1 MIYKCRVGLIG
12 GAWVIGIID
21 ELKLCDRDGM
31 HRPQLID
38 TKTRNKPTP
47 PSPPQKQNGRCW
59 IAYYSCD
66 IGCLAVY
73 GCLHSHA
80 SLGIF

>member
-1 MIYKCRVGLIG
+1 MSLFDIVVSCECRVGLIG

-21 ELKLCDRDGM
+21 ELKMCDKDGM

-47 PSPPQKQNGRCW
+47 PSAPQKQNGRYFIKWTLDTFCFNFV
-59 IAYYSCD
+59 I
-66 IGCLAVY
+66 
-73 GCLHSHA
+73 
-80 SLGIF
+80 